1 MPTLYIQFLDYFVIH
16 IIYIKCNIY
25 YMKITRY
32 IITCKKCIK
41 LIMIII
47 YWLIINTKGI
57 TNIKDIK
64 IVQKRV

>member
-1 MPTLYIQFLDYFVIH
+1 
-16 IIYIKCNIY
+16 
-25 YMKITRY
+25 MKITRY

-64 IVQKRV
+64 IVQKRVQYEKILNFNEKSNMFI

>member
-1 MPTLYIQFLDYFVIH
+1 
-16 IIYIKCNIY
+16 
-25 YMKITRY
+25 MKITRY